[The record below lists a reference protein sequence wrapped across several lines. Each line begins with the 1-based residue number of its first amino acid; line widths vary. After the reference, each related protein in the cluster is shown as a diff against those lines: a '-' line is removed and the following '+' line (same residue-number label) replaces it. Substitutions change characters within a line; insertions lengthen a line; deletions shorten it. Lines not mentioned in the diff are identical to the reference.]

1 MAEQPQSSHSLSE
14 KNKGK
19 MCKFQ
24 TSWISHFSWLCSSD
38 KGPTSA
44 YCTICCTHF
53 SIVEGGRNDVTQHM
67 FSSTHKEQ
75 SQIRNK
81 TMQPVFKNNAKE
93 DSESVSEEENKI
105 IKAKDKVGKI
115 ESKMSKPEDEVSEKE
130 SKVTKAEEMFN
141 NFIAENNVDSL
152 AADHLARL
160 CKIMFPDSQIAQK
173 FSREY
178 NLQN

>member
-19 MCKFQ
+19 MCMFQ

-81 TMQPVFKNNAKE
+81 TMQPVSKNNAKE
-93 DSESVSEEENKI
+93 AN
-105 IKAKDKVGKI
+105 DKVGKI
-115 ESKMSKPEDEVSEKE
+115 ENKMSKPEDEVSEKE